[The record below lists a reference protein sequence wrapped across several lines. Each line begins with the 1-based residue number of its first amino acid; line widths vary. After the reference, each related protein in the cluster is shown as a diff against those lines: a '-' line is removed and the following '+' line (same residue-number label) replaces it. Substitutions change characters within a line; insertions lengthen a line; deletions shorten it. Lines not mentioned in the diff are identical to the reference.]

1 MELRDYIRTVRKG
14 WILIVAVVLAGGA
27 AGVAFSLL
35 ATPKYDAS
43 TQLYVS
49 VQPSDSATANDLVQ
63 GSSAAQRKVKSY
75 VDVVTSSR
83 VLQPVVDDLQL
94 DFSAGQLR
102 GMITAESQN
111 NTVLLTITVR
121 DVQAQRAAQIANAVG
136 ARFADVVNELERP
149 EAGGPSSVKIATI
162 EPAGTP
168 QSQSSPRTTQNIV
181 FGLLIGLLIGTGAV
195 VFRSSIDTRIYSNL
209 DIESLSKA
217 PVLGNIGF
225 NPDAKERPLVVSTD
239 PMSPRA
245 EAFRSLRTNLQ
256 FVNLGSSKRCFVITS
271 SLPGEGKTTTTSNLG
286 VALSETGASVV
297 MVDGDLRLPRLAET
311 MGLEGAVGL
320 TDVLIGRTNIADV
333 LQPWGGRSLF
343 VLPAGRIPPNPSELL
358 GSRAM
363 TGVIEALTES
373 FDYVLIDAPPLLPVT
388 DAAVI
393 SKQAGGTLLVA
404 ASGRTRKADFLEA
417 ARKLD
422 SAGSALLGAILTMT
436 PEKGPDAY
444 GYGSYGAY
452 GQDRGRVEVS
462 NGVKQGEHHLNAA
475 GNH

>member
-1 MELRDYIRTVRKG
+1 M
-14 WILIVAVVLAGGA
+14 
-27 AGVAFSLL
+27 
-35 ATPKYDAS
+35 
-43 TQLYVS
+43 
-49 VQPSDSATANDLVQ
+49 QPSDTATANDLVQ

-75 VDVVTSSR
+75 VDVVKSSR
-83 VLQPVVDDLQL
+83 VLQPVADDLEL
-94 DFSAGQLR
+94 DLSPGQLR

-111 NTVLLTITVR
+111 NTVLMTITVR

-162 EPAGTP
+162 EPAGAP
-168 QSQSSPRTTQNIV
+168 QSPSSPLTTQNV
-181 FGLLIGLLIGTGAV
+181 AFGLLIGLVIGTGAI
-195 VFRSSIDTRIYSNL
+195 VFRSSLDTHIYSNL
-209 DIESLSKA
+209 DLESSSKA
-217 PVLGNIGF
+217 PVLGNISF
-225 NPDAKERPLVVSTD
+225 NHDAKERPLVVSTD
-239 PMSPRA
+239 PRSPRA

-256 FVNLGSSKRCFVITS
+256 FVNLDSSKRCFVITS
-271 SLPGEGKTTTTSNLG
+271 SMPGEGKTTITSNLG

-320 TDVLIGRTNIADV
+320 TDVLIGRADIADV

-363 TGVIEALTES
+363 TGVIDALTES

-393 SKQAGGTLLVA
+393 SKQAGGALLVA
-404 ASGRTRKADFLEA
+404 ASGRTRKAELDNA
-417 ARKLD
+417 VRKLD
-422 SAGSALLGAILTMT
+422 AVRSALLGAILTMT
-436 PEKGPDAY
+436 PEKGPEAY
-444 GYGSYGAY
+444 GYGRYGAY
-452 GQDRGRVEVS
+452 VSEDRRVEVANVS
-462 NGVKQGEHHLNAA
+462 KQGEHHPNAA
-475 GNH
+475 GNR